1 MDDTLRTEI
10 PVSWAMRAM
19 CLAESAE
26 AGEESVSDMR
36 ARSFSG
42 GLETCKSEISG
53 CGHVGCHIEKAF
65 WIIRAFFNHGLN

>member
-10 PVSWAMRAM
+10 PVSWAIRAM

-53 CGHVGCHIEKAF
+53 CGNVGTSITERKTLF
-65 WIIRAFFNHGLN
+65 SLFIKGRWG